1 MQALRIHEHGGPEVL
16 RLEQVPDPEPAAGE
30 VLVRMLGVSLNH
42 LDMWVRRGMPGV
54 TIPFPRILGCDGAG
68 EIAAL
73 GKGVSGLKVGQR
85 VIVEPGYSSGESR
98 HDREGN
104 DHLSSDY
111 GIRGEHSDGL
121 DCELV
126 AVPARYALPLPAGL
140 DPIHAAAAPLTFLTA
155 WAMVVT
161 RARVQAGEN
170 VLVIGGA
177 SGVGSAAIQMCRE
190 IGARVFTT
198 ASSDRKRAL
207 ALELGAE
214 VVLDPAQTGW
224 EKEIRRL
231 TDGRGADVVVEHV
244 GPATWDA
251 SMRVLARNGRLVTCG
266 GTTGAKVALNLPHL
280 FIKNLSVLGSTMGP
294 RGALPEILGRLA
306 EGRWK
311 VAVDRVLPLSRAREA
326 HAALEAREVAGKI
339 VLVPGS

>member
-16 RLEQVPDPEPAAGE
+16 RLEQVPEPEPNPGE

-42 LDMWVRRGMPGV
+42 LDLWVRRGMPGV
-54 TIPFPRILGCDGAG
+54 AVPFPRILGCDGAG

-73 GKGVSGLKVGQR
+73 GSGVSGLQVGER

-98 HDREGN
+98 QDREGN

-140 DPIHAAAAPLTFLTA
+140 DPIQASAAPLTFLTA
-155 WAMVVT
+155 WGMVVQ
-161 RARVQAGEN
+161 RAKVQPNEA

-198 ASSDRKRAL
+198 ASSDRKREL
-207 ALELGAE
+207 VRELGAE
-214 VVLDPAQTGW
+214 AVLDPAQPGW
-224 EKEIRRL
+224 EKEVKRL

-251 SMRVLARNGRLVTCG
+251 SMRALARAGRLVTCG

-294 RGALPEILGRLA
+294 RKALPEILRRLA
-306 EGRWK
+306 EGRWR
-311 VAVDRVLPLSRAREA
+311 VAVDRVLPLSDARAA
-326 HAALEAREVAGKI
+326 HAALESREVAGKI